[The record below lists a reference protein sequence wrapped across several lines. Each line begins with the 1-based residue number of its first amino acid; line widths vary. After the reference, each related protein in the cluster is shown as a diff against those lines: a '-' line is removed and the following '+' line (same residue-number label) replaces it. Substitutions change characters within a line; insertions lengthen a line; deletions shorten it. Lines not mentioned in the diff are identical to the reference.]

1 MKNMLRKLNNNLKM
15 NKKIN
20 SPSNNC
26 EDQGNKAEET
36 ILAFTFRTEF
46 SHLMNST
53 SKIRP

>member
-1 MKNMLRKLNNNLKM
+1 M

-26 EDQGNKAEET
+26 VDQGNKVEET
-36 ILAFTFRTEF
+36 ILPFTFRTEF

-53 SKIRP
+53 SKIRL